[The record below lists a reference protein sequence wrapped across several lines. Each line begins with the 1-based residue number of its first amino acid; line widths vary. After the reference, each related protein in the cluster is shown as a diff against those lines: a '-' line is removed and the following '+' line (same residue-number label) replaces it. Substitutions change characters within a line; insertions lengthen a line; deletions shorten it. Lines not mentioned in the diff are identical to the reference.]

1 MSRTLSFAELAIV
14 FTCIAIAIA
23 AAQEQTSLPSAKLSA
38 RKCSQNVAGVFK
50 RGEQALGRGSLD
62 EAEEAFRYV
71 TGCDPRSAAGFANL
85 AVVFIRKSQWTHA
98 ESMLRS
104 ALRRD
109 PRMWGLRLNLGLVYY
124 RQEQY
129 ANALP
134 EFELALKLNAK
145 STQARYLLGLCDF
158 YTQRYRETVQVLQPL
173 WQTRTND
180 FVYMYVL
187 GTSASQVGM
196 TELEDRAFLQLA
208 KLGTDTAEFHLLIG
222 RAYLN
227 RFEPDKAAV
236 EFEQAA
242 TLKPDLPLLHFNLGV
257 AYLRQH
263 QYARAEEELKEEI
276 KLEPEVAYAYDQL
289 GLTYER
295 MERPDEAERI

>member
-1 MSRTLSFAELAIV
+1 
-14 FTCIAIAIA
+14 
-23 AAQEQTSLPSAKLSA
+23 
-38 RKCSQNVAGVFK
+38 
-50 RGEQALGRGSLD
+50 
-62 EAEEAFRYV
+62 
-71 TGCDPRSAAGFANL
+71 
-85 AVVFIRKSQWTHA
+85 
-98 ESMLRS
+98 
-104 ALRRD
+104 
-109 PRMWGLRLNLGLVYY
+109 MWGLRLNLGLVYY

-295 MERPDEAERI
+295 MERPDEALRMYKEAIKRNQRFASPHFGLAKIYDKQGQTAEALQAINVARDLAPNSANVRFLRARLLQKVGKKDEANKEFAAARSAMNAGRQDAVEERVPGPEIRVNPGEGQSDP